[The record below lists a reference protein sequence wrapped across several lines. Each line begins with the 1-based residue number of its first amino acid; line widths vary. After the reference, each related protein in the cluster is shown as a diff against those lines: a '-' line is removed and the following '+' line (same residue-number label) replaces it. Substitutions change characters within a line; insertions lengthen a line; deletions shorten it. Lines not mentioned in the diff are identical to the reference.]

1 MSIKIYNGY
10 ILKNND
16 IVEFRNNVIK
26 HIPAIRKLKK
36 DFINKIIDD
45 ERYGNNNIER
55 YKNIERLFKRE
66 LPFEVTIYPIKNKM
80 LAQLFVGNLIY
91 KHEIINQILNDI
103 GLKFYGYWNNVDPD
117 DCSEE
122 EWNQREEDWS
132 EALLLDDD
140 ESSSRACNLGFTI
153 SLANDN
159 MIDF

>member
-26 HIPAIRKLKK
+26 HIIKIREIKK
-36 DFINKIIDD
+36 KFIDKFMED
-45 ERYGNNNIER
+45 EKELNTIEK
-55 YKNIERLFKRE
+55 YKEFEELYKRD
-66 LPFEVTIYPIKNKM
+66 LSFEITIYPIKDKI
-80 LAQLFVGNLIY
+80 LAQVFVSNLIY
-91 KHEIINQILNDI
+91 KHEIIDQILNDI

-117 DCSEE
+117 DFSEE
-122 EWNQREEDWS
+122 WSQREEDWN

-140 ESSSRACNLGFTI
+140 ESSSRGCNLGFTI
-153 SLANDN
+153 YLANDN